1 MTSSFCIF
9 LVTLATEVGITFLL
23 LSALLV
29 LLCSTLMGIC
39 LVVDKEV
46 EGLDT
51 EVITDDDVT
60 EAVLD
65 DEEAVVVEDCC

>member
-1 MTSSFCIF
+1 MTSSFCIG

-39 LVVDKEV
+39 LVVDEEV

>member
-1 MTSSFCIF
+1 MTSSFCIG
-9 LVTLATEVGITFLL
+9 LVTLATEVGTTFLL
-23 LSALLV
+23 LSAL

-39 LVVDKEV
+39 LVVDEEV

-51 EVITDDDVT
+51 EVITDDVT

>member
-1 MTSSFCIF
+1 MTSSFCIG
-9 LVTLATEVGITFLL
+9 LVTLATEVGTTFLL

-29 LLCSTLMGIC
+29 LLCSTLIGIC
-39 LVVDKEV
+39 LVVDEEV

-51 EVITDDDVT
+51 EVNTDDVT